1 MEYEFDYD
9 HESQMVKILQAA
21 IDDIT
26 NPEQGLIRRLKDHAS
41 DAAFDNGDLVRD
53 LLGAVGEITYLRKR
67 VNDLMEQCARYEQT
81 VRNVK

>member
-1 MEYEFDYD
+1 MEYEFDND
-9 HESQMVKILQAA
+9 HESQMVKILQTA

-26 NPEQGLIRRLKDHAS
+26 NPEQGLIRRLKDHAT

-53 LLGAVGEITYLRKR
+53 LLGAVGEITYLRHR
-67 VNDLMEQCARYEQT
+67 VNNLMEQCARYEQT